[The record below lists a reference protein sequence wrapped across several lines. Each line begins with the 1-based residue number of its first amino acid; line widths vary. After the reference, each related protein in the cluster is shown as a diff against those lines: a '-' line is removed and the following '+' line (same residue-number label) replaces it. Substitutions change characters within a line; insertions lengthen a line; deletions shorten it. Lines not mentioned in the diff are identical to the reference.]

1 MQREIVNPVISVQVR
16 NPFPGLRPFRE
27 DEEHLF
33 FGRESQIYTMID
45 KVSATRFLAVVGN
58 SGSGKSSLINCGL
71 RPALHRG
78 LMAKAGTCWRI
89 AQFRPGG
96 NALRAM
102 ARALSQDGLLFSGFD
117 SSTLALEDIV
127 EATLRMSKLG
137 LSRVYNDARV
147 PEGTNLLIVVDQFEE
162 LFRYRETASLFT
174 KDAPQRSQEATAF
187 VNLLLEAR
195 AQTDFPIYVALTMRS
210 DFLGDCAE
218 FAGLPEAISEGE
230 YLIPRLTR
238 EERRAAIVG
247 PVGVGGADISPVLLT
262 RLVNDVGDNP
272 DQLSILQHA
281 LNRIWARWQNEGQCL
296 GVLDLSHYQAIG
308 TMEHALDH
316 HAEKAY
322 GELRSE
328 RQQKICEKIFKVLT
342 DKGTDPRGI
351 RRPTKFGVLCRLA
364 EASPEEAIEVL
375 SVFRKP
381 SRSFVM
387 PPLPELIDE
396 DSVIDISH
404 ESLMRIWERL
414 IVWSDEE
421 VQSAQLYR
429 RLSETASLHAIEKA
443 GLWNDPD
450 MQSALDWKEKEQPTA
465 LWADLYGGRFDQ
477 AMSFLSESQVKRD
490 KEQEDR
496 EQQRTRELQQAQA
509 LAAER
514 QQHLQEQAKATARL
528 RKWLVALIAAA
539 ACLLLVSIGAWRE
552 FRKAQ
557 DALNARNR
565 AEQGLRDQTSAA
577 FKAKDDA
584 DRAKDNADRA
594 KKETEE
600 EYWEAE
606 HANREMQLE
615 GLRVRDANLNAQ
627 TSMASLADDLLS
639 YSNPQQSARWNDVKG
654 RALLSQGNYI
664 DAEQLFSKI
673 LESFPNDEDVRT
685 DRGYLLLILNK
696 PKDSLKDFQ
705 YIRENVDPGSP
716 LNNLNLTVT
725 NAAVGNYAAARTSL
739 NQAIDGMRHRDTE
752 GGGETFIPPDI
763 TRATGRATLEASGP
777 TFLTALYY
785 MRANLDAYAGTV
797 PAFQEALKRA
807 DDQAE
812 SISTV
817 TRNDAYFVAMTWAW
831 WQMQVQCPHPEVS
844 CKDYGAFASEAA
856 LWERAGYKDWA
867 ACYYDIFQRE
877 DERWADKKYIQL
889 AKWVEQAKEALAPHS
904 CQNVRQD
911 EADLAT
917 LEVMAR
923 EAEAKK
929 DFPQAKDLLNQAVH
943 KATVAEKNRLLMMK
957 ANLLLA
963 YGREESQNARIQ
975 QTKALVAKLRIAM
988 LRAAEKREEDH
999 LPNQKNSDGNGN
1011 SNSAT
1016 IRNQITAQYK
1026 LKMVGPMAD
1035 QANAEKAEQQHSDE
1049 ARKEFRE
1056 LEQDCTDILK
1066 TNPAS
1071 ATAYYYRALAE
1082 DWLNEPRET
1091 VLRDVHK
1098 SLSLDPNN
1106 IAALALLD
1114 EMAPNDASGVQYL
1127 QTNRQF
1133 IDRFYKMSPYK
1144 AATVVHEAKLAQQ
1157 EKRYIEALQL
1167 VDTAISMDPSDLSYY
1182 QLRGEIQRALGFD
1195 DAQVKRNLAD
1205 GYHQAA
1211 YILKLRG
1218 DSTGK
1223 VDSLQQKEWETLADL
1238 AKNNA
1243 NDEIQCD
1250 SSLTTCSF
1258 TKTVQTNGEW
1268 IYSEILRVVPAG
1280 GNVKSVVEA
1289 EIDKGSKDGI
1299 VVGSQGDVWSQS
1311 SKQDDGHI
1319 RQIAK
1324 LGSSEVVSIE
1334 PHSALIRI
1342 HLDQPEGDGVVR
1354 KQDMIQLKARTPFM
1368 AARSPL
1374 WAVAKYDVT
1383 FLDSNDKILVDYDTL
1398 YAAETPALDEKL
1410 FQRMLQDIHAA
1421 AHIFAGRSELL
1432 QKGRFA
1438 NQSLSRAMETTDI
1451 AEVKDFVDY
1460 VSKYPG
1466 GVFGQHFKAYE
1477 LYALWVYLG
1486 TPSE

>member
-45 KVSATRFLAVVGN
+45 KLSATRFLAVVGN
-58 SGSGKSSLINCGL
+58 SGSGKSSLVNCGL

-137 LSRVYNDARV
+137 LSRVYNDAHI

-187 VNLLLEAR
+187 VNLVLEAR

-230 YLIPRLTR
+230 YLVPRLTR

-322 GELRSE
+322 GELCSE

-387 PPLPELIDE
+387 PPLPELVDE

-429 RLSETASLHAIEKA
+429 RLSETASLHAVGKA

-490 KEQEDR
+490 KEQEER
-496 EQQRTRELQQAQA
+496 ERQRTRELQQAQA

-552 FRKAQ
+552 SRNAQ
-557 DALNARNR
+557 DALNAKNR

-577 FKAKDDA
+577 VKAKDDA
-584 DRAKDNADRA
+584 DKA
-594 KKETEE
+594 KKQTEE

-615 GLRVRDANLNAQ
+615 GLRIRDANLNAQ
-627 TSMASLADDLLS
+627 TSMAGLADALLS
-639 YSNPQQSARWNDVKG
+639 YSDPQRSAEWNDVKG

-664 DAEQLFSKI
+664 EGEQLFSKI

-705 YIRENVDPGSP
+705 YIRDNVDPRSP

-763 TRATGRATLEASGP
+763 TRATGRATLEANGP

-785 MRANLDAYAGTV
+785 MQANLDAYAGTV
-797 PAFQEALKRA
+797 PAFQQALKRA

-812 SISTV
+812 SLSTV

-831 WQMQVQCPHPEVS
+831 WQVQVQCPNPEVS

-867 ACYYDIFQRE
+867 DCYYDTFQRE
-877 DERWADKKYIQL
+877 DKRWADKKYIQL
-889 AKWVEQAKEALAPHS
+889 AKWVQQAKEGLAPHS
-904 CQNVRQD
+904 CQNVRQEELD
-911 EADLAT
+911 MAT

-923 EAEAKK
+923 EAAAKK
-929 DFPQAKDLLNQAVH
+929 DFPQAKDLLNQAIH
-943 KATVAEKNRLLMMK
+943 KATVTEKNRLLMMK

-975 QTKALVAKLRIAM
+975 QTKALAAKLSIAM
-988 LRAAEKREEDH
+988 LTTAEKREVDN
-999 LPNQKNSDGNGN
+999 LPNQQNSGGNGN

-1016 IRNQITAQYK
+1016 IRNQIAVQYK
-1026 LKMVGPMAD
+1026 LKMAGPMAD
-1035 QANAEKAEQQHSDE
+1035 QANAEKAAKQHTDE
-1049 ARKEFRE
+1049 AHKEFKE
-1056 LEQDCTDILK
+1056 LEQECTDILR

-1082 DWLNEPRET
+1082 DWLNEPREA
-1091 VLRDVHK
+1091 VLRDIHT
-1098 SLSLDPNN
+1098 SLSLDPDN
-1106 IAALALLD
+1106 IAALELLD
-1114 EMAPNDASGVQYL
+1114 EMAPNDASEVQYL

-1157 EKRYIEALQL
+1157 EKQYIEALQL
-1167 VDTAISMDPSDLSYY
+1167 VDTAISMDPSVLSYY
-1182 QLRGEIQRALGFD
+1182 QLRADIQRALGFD

-1218 DSTGK
+1218 DSTGGAY
-1223 VDSLQQKEWETLADL
+1223 SLQQQEWETLADL

-1243 NDEIQCD
+1243 NDEIRCD
-1250 SSLTTCSF
+1250 SSLTTCSI

-1268 IYSEILRVVPAG
+1268 IYSRILRVVHSG
-1280 GNVKSVVEA
+1280 GTSNP
-1289 EIDKGSKDGI
+1289 
-1299 VVGSQGDVWSQS
+1299 S
-1311 SKQDDGHI
+1311 SKQKST
-1319 RQIAK
+1319 R
-1324 LGSSEVVSIE
+1324 
-1334 PHSALIRI
+1334 
-1342 HLDQPEGDGVVR
+1342 
-1354 KQDMIQLKARTPFM
+1354 
-1368 AARSPL
+1368 
-1374 WAVAKYDVT
+1374 VAKT
-1383 FLDSNDKILVDYDTL
+1383 GL
-1398 YAAETPALDEKL
+1398 
-1410 FQRMLQDIHAA
+1410 
-1421 AHIFAGRSELL
+1421 
-1432 QKGRFA
+1432 
-1438 NQSLSRAMETTDI
+1438 
-1451 AEVKDFVDY
+1451 
-1460 VSKYPG
+1460 
-1466 GVFGQHFKAYE
+1466 
-1477 LYALWVYLG
+1477 
-1486 TPSE
+1486 